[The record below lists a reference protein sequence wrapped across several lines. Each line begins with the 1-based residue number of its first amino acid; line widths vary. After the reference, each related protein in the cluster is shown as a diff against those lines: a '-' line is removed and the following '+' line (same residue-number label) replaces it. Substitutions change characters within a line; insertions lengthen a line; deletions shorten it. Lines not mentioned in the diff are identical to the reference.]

1 MCIDLYYGHQY
12 AGVTLVTHL
21 PLSWQDNFSFSFS
34 QKITESLTV
43 IALSVRIC
51 NKHIRRL
58 KEIINM
64 VPLLLS
70 QGDRKSKNV
79 LHVYFSVTFCL

>member
-21 PLSWQDNFSFSFS
+21 PLSFSFSFS

>member
-21 PLSWQDNFSFSFS
+21 PLSFSFSFS

-64 VPLLLS
+64 VPCFY
-70 QGDRKSKNV
+70 RKEIERAK
-79 LHVYFSVTFCL
+79 TFYTCTSA

>member
-43 IALSVRIC
+43 IALSVRIR

-64 VPLLLS
+64 VPCFC
-70 QGDRKSKNV
+70 RREIERAK
-79 LHVYFSVTFCL
+79 TFYTRTSA

>member
-64 VPLLLS
+64 VPCFY
-70 QGDRKSKNV
+70 RKEIERAK
-79 LHVYFSVTFCL
+79 TFYTCTSA